1 MSLIEQH
8 RTLLEVF
15 QKRSILTGL
24 SKVSKTWRR
33 GKSEVRWRNRNGEE
47 KELLHDPD
55 EFIYSLG
62 LADYILIDI
71 NWR

>member
-1 MSLIEQH
+1 M
-8 RTLLEVF
+8 EVLT
-15 QKRSILTGL
+15 KRSILAGL
-24 SKVSKTWRR
+24 SKVSKRWRR

-55 EFIYSLG
+55 EFIYSLR

>member
-1 MSLIEQH
+1 M
-8 RTLLEVF
+8 EVLP
-15 QKRSILTGL
+15 RRCILAGL
-24 SKVSKTWRR
+24 SKGCKRWRR
-33 GKSEVRWRNRNGEE
+33 GKSEVRWRDRNGEE

-55 EFIYSLG
+55 EFIYSLC